1 VITREEAQRIAAS
14 GAALRP
20 RWSQEQILGVL
31 LNDRICRFRTPADTA
46 AALARLALDP
56 DTRQPTRLLEAGP
69 WWTTTGE
76 SKPLYRKPEPTDC
89 HHCHKPA
96 HPDLPGDHDYL
107 ALRDFRPQPTP
118 MPEQAREH
126 LAEVVEAWHQEVTA
140 ERPPEPEKPPAPP
153 VTETLAKHQPTE
165 QETRHA

>member
-1 VITREEAQRIAAS
+1 MITREEAQRIAAS

-31 LNDRICRFRTPADTA
+31 SNTRICRFRTPSDTA

-76 SKPLYRKPEPTDC
+76 AKPLYRKPEPTDC

-107 ALRDFRPQPTP
+107 AVRDFRPQPTP
-118 MPEQAREH
+118 MPEQVRSQ
-126 LAEVVEAWHQEVTA
+126 LKD
-140 ERPPEPEKPPAPP
+140 RPNVRPKPSPKPPAPP

-165 QETRHA
+165 QETAK

>member
-89 HHCHKPA
+89 HHCHRPA
-96 HPDLPGDHDYL
+96 HANIPGDHDYL
-107 ALRDFRPQPTP
+107 AVRDFRPQPTP
-118 MPEQAREH
+118 MPEQVRSQ
-126 LAEVVEAWHQEVTA
+126 LKD
-140 ERPPEPEKPPAPP
+140 RPSVRPKPSPKPPAPP